1 MMYARKKEEGGI
13 MHSERWEEG
22 QSKKLEKL

>member
-1 MMYARKKEEGGI
+1 MQEKEEEGWI

>member
-1 MMYARKKEEGGI
+1 MYARKKEEGGI